1 MLIKIAKRRHS
12 HLIQLLT
19 TYTLGG
25 EYHFLFPW
33 ADANLRKLWKN
44 KGLPPFNE
52 QKYLWTLQQMRG
64 LASALQVIH
73 EYEFPEAYAPLVEGQ
88 LTVGRFRISG
98 VKQTDPK
105 YGRHGDLKPENI
117 LFFEATGNLQITDL
131 GLGQFHGV
139 KSRSKI
145 AAEGIGG
152 SPTYIP
158 PEILLK
164 EPVSRAYD
172 IWSLGCVFL
181 EFITWLVE
189 GGEAVYSF
197 ADNRIEQAHDKVDDD
212 TFFIIAQGKAFVRKG
227 VTSWIERLKGN
238 PSGRCSPMIKE
249 LLQLVLEEMLVID
262 YEKRIK
268 VEPLYFKLKAI
279 HERGKE
285 EPQYLLG

>member
-1 MLIKIAKRRHS
+1 MLIKIAKRRHG
-12 HLIQLLT
+12 HLIQLLA
-19 TYTLGG
+19 TYTLGR

-33 ADANLRKLWKN
+33 ADADLRKLWGN
-44 KGLPPFNE
+44 DALPPFNE

-88 LTVGRFRISG
+88 LTVGRFRIAG
-98 VKQTDPK
+98 IKQTDPK
-105 YGRHGDLKPENI
+105 FGRHGDIKPENI

-131 GLGQFHGV
+131 GLGQFHGI
-139 KSRSKI
+139 KSRSQI
-145 AAEGIGG
+145 AAKGG

-158 PEILLK
+158 PEILLNK
-164 EPVSRAYD
+164 PFSRAYD

-189 GGEAVYSF
+189 GWKAVGSF
-197 ADNRIEQAHDKVDDD
+197 ADNRIEAAHDKIEDD

-249 LLQLVLEEMLVID
+249 LLQLVLDEMLVID
-262 YEKRIK
+262 PGKRIK

-279 HERGKE
+279 HERGKK